1 MKSKMDLEKLFN
13 SLPPD
18 EKSSVITHG
27 MAFYISS
34 LKKRLFLA
42 EAKLKQFENK
52 YHTTIEKVD
61 SEGLPDNAN
70 YEMHEDYVM
79 WHHWN
84 DTSQKLKNRIKSLLR
99 AGDIELA
106 LSEELNASD

>member
-1 MKSKMDLEKLFN
+1 MVTKIDIEKLFN

-18 EKSSVITHG
+18 EKSSILTHG

-34 LKKRLFLA
+34 LKKKLFLA
-42 EAKLKQFENK
+42 EAKIKEFENK
-52 YHTTIEKVD
+52 YQTTIEKID
-61 SEGLPDNAN
+61 SKGLPDDAN

-84 DTSQKLKNRIKSLLR
+84 DACQKLKNRIKGLLR
-99 AGDIELA
+99 ASDIELS
-106 LSEELNASD
+106 LSEELNVSV

>member
-1 MKSKMDLEKLFN
+1 MESKMNLEKLFN
-13 SLPPD
+13 SLPTD
-18 EKSSVITHG
+18 EKSSVLTHG

-42 EAKLKQFENK
+42 EAKIKAFENK
-52 YHTTIEKVD
+52 YQTTIEKVD
-61 SEGLPDNAN
+61 SKGLPDDAN

-84 DTSQKLKNRIKSLLR
+84 DTCRKLKNRIKDLHR
-99 AGDIELA
+99 AGDIELS
-106 LSEELNASD
+106 LSEELNACD